1 MKITELHIYP
11 VKSLGGISLQ
21 EAKLTSKGL
30 MYDRNWMLL
39 DENGVFMTQRKF
51 PKMALIQTKIE
62 NGDLIFFHKKTESTA
77 SIPILKKYGETLP
90 SKVWSNSCEVQKV
103 DSIGEWF
110 SDIFGVRCTLVFFPE
125 KNIRTKETENGVVQN
140 LTSLADKSPV
150 LITNTAS
157 LAELN
162 GRLENKIPMNRFR
175 SNIIFTGKNAY
186 EEDGWKSVRIG
197 ETIFNTVEI
206 CGRCKLINVDHLTG
220 EPTMEPLPTLSTY
233 RKMDREI
240 KFGMRM
246 TCEVKN
252 EEPPI
257 IKIGDEI
264 MVIILKMNQ
273 KPLKY

>member
-1 MKITELHIYP
+1 MKITALHIYP

-21 EAKLTSKGL
+21 ETRLTSKGL

-51 PKMALIQTKIE
+51 PKMALIQTRIE
-62 NGDLIFFHKKTESTA
+62 DGKLIFSHKKTGSTA
-77 SIPILKKYGETLP
+77 SIPILKRYGVTLR

-110 SDIFGVRCTLVFFPE
+110 SDFFGFRCTLVFFPE
-125 KNIRTKETENGVVQN
+125 KNIRTKETKNGVDQN
-140 LTSLADKSPV
+140 FTSLADKSPV
-150 LITNTAS
+150 LITNMVS
-157 LAELN
+157 LEELN

-175 SNIIFTGKNAY
+175 SNIIFTGENAY
-186 EEDGWKSVRIG
+186 EEDAWKSVKIG
-197 ETIFNTVEI
+197 ETLFKTVEI

-220 EPTMEPLPTLSTY
+220 EPTKQPLETLSKY

-252 EEPPI
+252 EEQPI

-264 MVIILKMNQ
+264 IVI
-273 KPLKY
+273 

>member
-1 MKITELHIYP
+1 MKISELHIYP

-21 EAKLTSKGL
+21 EARLTSKGL

-62 NGDLIFFHKKTESTA
+62 NGDLIFSHKKTGSSA
-77 SIPILKKYGETLP
+77 SIPILTKYGVTLR

-110 SDIFGVRCTLVFFPE
+110 SEIFGFRCTLVFFPE
-125 KNIRTKETENGVVQN
+125 KNIRTKETENGIVQN
-140 LTSLADKSPV
+140 LTSLSDKSPV

-157 LAELN
+157 LEELN

-175 SNIIFTGKNAY
+175 SNIIFTGEKAY
-186 EEDGWKSVRIG
+186 EEDNWQSVKIG
-197 ETIFNTVEI
+197 ETEFKTVEI

-220 EPTMEPLPTLSTY
+220 EPTGQPLETLSTY
-233 RKMDREI
+233 RKMGREI

-246 TCEVKN
+246 SCEVN
-252 EEPPI
+252 IDVQPI

-264 MVIILKMNQ
+264 KVF
-273 KPLKY
+273 

>member
-21 EAKLTSKGL
+21 EARLTSKGL

-51 PKMALIQTKIE
+51 PQMALIQTKIE
-62 NGDLIFFHKKTESTA
+62 NGDLIFSHSGHGKKAGRTA
-77 SIPILKKYGETLP
+77 SIPILKKYGVTLR

-110 SDIFGVRCTLVFFPE
+110 SEIFGFRCTLVFFPE
-125 KNIRTKETENGVVQN
+125 KNIRTKETENGTVQN
-140 LTSLADKSPV
+140 LTSLSDKSPV

-157 LAELN
+157 LEELN
-162 GRLENKIPMNRFR
+162 GRLENKISMNRFR
-175 SNIIFTGKNAY
+175 ANIIFTGKEAY
-186 EEDGWKSVRIG
+186 EEDIWEKVKIG
-197 ETIFNTVEI
+197 NTIFNTVEI

-220 EPTMEPLPTLSTY
+220 EPTGQPLETLSTY
-233 RKMDREI
+233 RKMEREI

-246 TCEVKN
+246 SCEVKN
-252 EEPPI
+252 QEQPL
-257 IKIGDEI
+257 IKLGDEI
-264 MVIILKMNQ
+264 IVG
-273 KPLKY
+273 

>member
-21 EAKLTSKGL
+21 EARLTSKGL

-51 PKMALIQTKIE
+51 PKMALIQTKIKD
-62 NGDLIFFHKKTESTA
+62 GHLIFSHPYGSGKKTGSTS
-77 SIPILKKYGETLP
+77 SIPILKKYGATLR
-90 SKVWSNSCEVQKV
+90 SKVWNNSCEVQKV

-110 SDIFGVRCTLVFFPE
+110 SEIFGFRCTLVFFPE
-125 KNIRTKETENGVVQN
+125 KNIRTKETDNGIVQN
-140 LTSLADKSPV
+140 LASLADKSPV

-157 LAELN
+157 LEELN
-162 GRLENKIPMNRFR
+162 GRLGNKILMNRFR
-175 SNIIFTGKNAY
+175 SNIIFTGENAY
-186 EEDGWKSVRIG
+186 EEDGWQSVRIG
-197 ETIFNTVEI
+197 ETAFNTVEI

-220 EPTMEPLPTLSTY
+220 EPTGQPLETLSKY

-246 TCEVKN
+246 TCEVKK
-252 EEPPI
+252 EEQPM

-264 MVIILKMNQ
+264 IVI
-273 KPLKY
+273 

>member
-1 MKITELHIYP
+1 MKIKELHIYP

-21 EAKLTSKGL
+21 EARLTSKGL

-62 NGDLIFFHKKTESTA
+62 DGDLVFSQKKTSSTA
-77 SIPILKKYGETLP
+77 SIPILKKYGVTLQ
-90 SKVWSNSCEVQKV
+90 SKVWNNSCEVQKV

-110 SDIFGVRCTLVFFPE
+110 SDVFGFRCTLVFFPE
-125 KNIRTKETENGVVQN
+125 QNIRTKDTENGVVQN
-140 LTSLADKSPV
+140 LTSLSDKSPV

-157 LAELN
+157 LEELN
-162 GRLENKIPMNRFR
+162 GRLEDKIPMNRFR

-186 EEDGWKSVRIG
+186 EEDDWESVKIG
-197 ETIFNTVEI
+197 ETEFKTVEI

-233 RKMDREI
+233 RKMGREI

-246 TCEVKN
+246 SCEAKN
-252 EEPPI
+252 EKQII

-264 MVIILKMNQ
+264 VVI
-273 KPLKY
+273 

>member
-11 VKSLGGISLQ
+11 VKSLGGISLE
-21 EAKLTSKGL
+21 EARLTSKGL

-51 PKMALIQTKIE
+51 PKMALIQTRIKD
-62 NGDLIFFHKKTESTA
+62 GQLIFSHKKTGSTA
-77 SIPILKKYGETLP
+77 SIPILKKYGVTLR
-90 SKVWSNSCEVQKV
+90 SKVWNNSCEVQKV

-110 SDIFGVRCTLVFFPE
+110 SEIFGFRCTLVFFPE
-125 KNIRTKETENGVVQN
+125 KNIRTKETENGVVQI
-140 LTSLADKSPV
+140 LTSLSDKSPV

-157 LAELN
+157 LEELN
-162 GRLENKIPMNRFR
+162 GRLETKIPMNRFR
-175 SNIIFTGKNAY
+175 SNIIYTGKKAY
-186 EEDGWKSVRIG
+186 EEDGWGSVKIG
-197 ETIFNTVEI
+197 ETEFSTVEI

-220 EPTMEPLPTLSTY
+220 EPTGQPLEILSKY

-246 TCEVKN
+246 TCEVKK
-252 EEPPI
+252 EEQPI

-264 MVIILKMNQ
+264 IVI
-273 KPLKY
+273 